1 MAIIAQKHQPYI
13 CALRQGEL
21 PTADELAP
29 FDAILFTGGA
39 GDAFS
44 DEPWVVQA
52 RELVRSAHARKQRM
66 LGVCFGHQLIAQALG
81 GRVDRAPAW
90 GSGATTITFDEE
102 AREVLPNMQLPPTA
116 AIHVSHRDQ
125 VHELP
130 EGAKVL
136 ASAEQ
141 CPIAMFSIGDQV
153 LCIQGHPEFNE
164 RTVRSI
170 VDAKLQRNMM
180 TAQEAEVSNKSYQQ
194 LGDQCQQDYALLQGI
209 CAQHLRK

>member
-125 VHELP
+125 VRSVLVARYQ
-130 EGAKVL
+130 GASRPSPCRSCG
-136 ASAEQ
+136 AYA
-141 CPIAMFSIGDQV
+141 
-153 LCIQGHPEFNE
+153 
-164 RTVRSI
+164 RTHARI
-170 VDAKLQRNMM
+170 
-180 TAQEAEVSNKSYQQ
+180 TP
-194 LGDQCQQDYALLQGI
+194 
-209 CAQHLRK
+209 